1 MAKRDYY
8 EVLGVSRDASQDEIK
23 KAYRQLAKKHH
34 PDANPN
40 DPAAQDRF
48 KEINEAYEILSDP
61 QKRAAYDRF
70 GHAATGAGGAGQ
82 GDFDFGPFGS
92 PFGGGGFGGGI
103 GDIFDMFF
111 GQSGRETQRR
121 GPVRGADLQYD
132 LQITLEEAA
141 SGVDRDI
148 EIIGWETCRTCGG
161 TGAKPGTRPV
171 TCKTCGGTGQVQSVQ
186 DTLLG
191 RIMTS
196 RTCEYCRGTG
206 QVIENPCD
214 ECRGRGRVRRKRTVT
229 VKIPAGVDT
238 GLRLRLSGEGEP
250 GERGGPRGDLFVN
263 ITVKPHDL
271 FQRRNDDLHC
281 DATIG
286 FVQAALGDEIEVPTL
301 DGKAS
306 LRIPEG
312 TQPGTVFRLRG
323 KGISHLRGTG
333 RGDMHVHVT
342 ISVPTRLTDKEKDL
356 LLQFARMQ
364 AENKSSGKGFF
375 GKMKDAFGM

>member
-70 GHAATGAGGAGQ
+70 GNAATGAGGAGQ

-286 FVQAALGDEIEVPTL
+286 FVQAALGDEIEV
-301 DGKAS
+301 
-306 LRIPEG
+306 
-312 TQPGTVFRLRG
+312 
-323 KGISHLRGTG
+323 
-333 RGDMHVHVT
+333 
-342 ISVPTRLTDKEKDL
+342 
-356 LLQFARMQ
+356 
-364 AENKSSGKGFF
+364 
-375 GKMKDAFGM
+375 

>member
-1 MAKRDYY
+1 LAKRDYY
-8 EVLGVSRDASQDEIK
+8 EVLGVSRGASQDEIEA
-23 KAYRQLAKKHH
+23 AYGQLAKKHH
-34 PDANPN
+34 PDVNPN
-40 DPAAQDRF
+40 DPTAQNKL

-70 GHAATGAGGAGQ
+70 GHAATGAGGAGAPP

-92 PFGGGGFGGGI
+92 SFGGGI

-111 GQSGRETQRR
+111 GAGGRETGRR
-121 GPVRGADLQYD
+121 GPSRGADLQYD
-132 LQITLEEAA
+132 LHITLEEAA
-141 SGVDRDI
+141 SGIEKDI
-148 EIIGWETCRTCGG
+148 EVNGWETCRTCGG
-161 TGAKPGTRPV
+161 SGAKPGTHPV

-206 QVIENPCD
+206 QVIQSPCD
-214 ECRGRGRVRRKRTVT
+214 DCRGRGRVRRKRTVT

-250 GERGGPRGDLFVN
+250 GERGGPRGDLYVN
-263 ITVKPHDL
+263 IGVKPHDV
-271 FQRRNDDLHC
+271 FQRKNDDLHC
-281 DATIG
+281 NAAIG
-286 FVQAALGDEIEVPTL
+286 FVQAALGDEIDVPTL
-301 DGKAS
+301 DGKAN

-312 TQPGTVFRLRG
+312 TQPGTVFRLRE
-323 KGISHLRGTG
+323 KGITHLRGSG
-333 RGDMHVHVT
+333 RGDLHVHVT
-342 ISVPTRLTDKEKDL
+342 VTVPTRLTEKEKDIL
-356 LLQFARMQ
+356 MQFAREQ
-364 AENKSSGKGFF
+364 SENRSSGKGFF